1 MEFKISNELTK
12 DEMFIREEVFMQEQ
26 GFKNEFD
33 DIDDSATHIVLYDDG
48 SPVGCCRVYPDE
60 AVGRFIFGRLA
71 VRKKYRGQDIGRKIM
86 EKAIEYLSSIGASYI
101 SLSAQIQA
109 KGFYANFG
117 FMEEGEEYLDEHS
130 EKDLYPVLNGIW

>member
-48 SPVGCCRVYPDE
+48 SPVG
-60 AVGRFIFGRLA
+60 
-71 VRKKYRGQDIGRKIM
+71 
-86 EKAIEYLSSIGASYI
+86 
-101 SLSAQIQA
+101 
-109 KGFYANFG
+109 
-117 FMEEGEEYLDEHS
+117 
-130 EKDLYPVLNGIW
+130 